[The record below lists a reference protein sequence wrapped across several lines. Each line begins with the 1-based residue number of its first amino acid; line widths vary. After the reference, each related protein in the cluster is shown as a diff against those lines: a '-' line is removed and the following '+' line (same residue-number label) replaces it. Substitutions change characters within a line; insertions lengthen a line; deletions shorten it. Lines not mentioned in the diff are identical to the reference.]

1 MDSTIQQHILLAF
14 SSSVQ
19 VHGQIVEQQDD
30 DNQTVETVPYDAE
43 LIEQRMR
50 DFDDAEVD
58 AIQHLD
64 TIGTG
69 VHWIPYQHEAGKCQ
83 EYQNDFFAQDE
94 FDEDEFEDDFD
105 HIVDDYYDY

>member
-1 MDSTIQQHILLAF
+1 MESTIQQHILLAF

-19 VHGQIVEQQDD
+19 VPAQVVQQQDD
-30 DNQTVETVPYDAE
+30 DNQTVETVPYHAE

-58 AIQHLD
+58 AIQQLD

-69 VHWIPYQHEAGKCQ
+69 VTWVPYQHEAGKYQ
-83 EYQNDFFAQDE
+83 EYHDDFFAQNEFEEEDFEDE
-94 FDEDEFEDDFD
+94 FDHF
-105 HIVDDYYDY
+105 VDDYYDY

>member
-1 MDSTIQQHILLAF
+1 MESTIQQHILLAF

-19 VHGQIVEQQDD
+19 VPAQVVQQQDD
-30 DNQTVETVPYDAE
+30 DNQTVETVPYHAE

-58 AIQHLD
+58 AIQQLD

-69 VHWIPYQHEAGKCQ
+69 VTWVPYQHEAGKYQ
-83 EYQNDFFAQDE
+83 EYHDDFFAQN
-94 FDEDEFEDDFD
+94 EFEEDVFDDFD